1 MYSSL
6 HAFLL
11 YYKLAI
17 ILLVTINFHSYCQ
30 YKKGCHSSPR
40 KIFFYSIVTTW
51 LRLNASGAISF
62 PIPGGSGT
70 VKDPFTG
77 S

>member
-17 ILLVTINFHSYCQ
+17 ILLVTI
-30 YKKGCHSSPR
+30 
-40 KIFFYSIVTTW
+40 IFIVTVNIKGLTQQPPENI
-51 LRLNASGAISF
+51 LLF
-62 PIPGGSGT
+62 
-70 VKDPFTG
+70 DL
-77 S
+77 